1 MCARVVV
8 WCGDFFFF
16 KQKTAYEMR
25 ISDWSSDVC
34 SSDLQRDR
42 PAGDRL
48 QPVDHLRLAVR
59 QIVEADDLV
68 PRRRQG
74 DRDMAADIAG
84 AAGQKNF
91 QIRTFAMFKAVR
103 RLAAL
108 AGPAKRAIRG
118 SDAFPAF
125 EPASGG
131 ACPAAAPFPKC

>member
-1 MCARVVV
+1 MI
-8 WCGDFFFF
+8 GDRR
-16 KQKTAYEMR
+16 AHCLAVANVA
-25 ISDWSSDVC
+25 DD
-34 SSDLQRDR
+34 QRDR

-84 AAGQKNF
+84 AAGQKTF
-91 QIRTFAMFKAVR
+91 QIRTFSMSKAVR
-103 RLAAL
+103 RLAAM
-108 AGPAKRAIRG
+108 AGPPYRALRG

-125 EPASGG
+125 ESPSHGAS
-131 ACPAAAPFPKC
+131 PAAAPFPTC